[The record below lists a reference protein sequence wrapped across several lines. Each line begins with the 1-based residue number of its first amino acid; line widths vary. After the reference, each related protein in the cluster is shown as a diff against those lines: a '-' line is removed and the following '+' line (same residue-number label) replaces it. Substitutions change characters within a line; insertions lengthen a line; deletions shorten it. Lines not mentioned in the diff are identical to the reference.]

1 MRLDKL
7 NYYAESSGTS
17 FNSRIDKSTL
27 QPCMFGSCL
36 KRIANWAVAT
46 RRKHPSLKIF
56 AQKVDI
62 KSAYRRLHL
71 NAALAIQTCTQLPE
85 LNLAIASLRATF
97 GGTYGPYEWGVISE
111 SICDLANA
119 ILLNDDW
126 DHNVVMSPDQELVPQ
141 RICLDDN
148 IPFGQGKELIVDIPI
163 DPRGMVDVYI
173 DDLIGLTVEIPNSK
187 NVARLER
194 ATLLALHT
202 IARPVHPDEPI
213 PRTKRTYGSPSK
225 TYCRGRPRS

>member
-1 MRLDKL
+1 MAPMNIQLQNTIDEHGNIVQKDRLTHDQSYKW
-7 NYYAESSGTS
+7 ESSGTS

-119 ILLNDDW
+119 ILLNDDLG
-126 DHNVVMSPDQELVPQ
+126 SQRCYVP
-141 RICLDDN
+141 
-148 IPFGQGKELIVDIPI
+148 
-163 DPRGMVDVYI
+163 
-173 DDLIGLTVEIPNSK
+173 
-187 NVARLER
+187 
-194 ATLLALHT
+194 
-202 IARPVHPDEPI
+202 
-213 PRTKRTYGSPSK
+213 
-225 TYCRGRPRS
+225 RPRASATKNMPRRQHTFWAR